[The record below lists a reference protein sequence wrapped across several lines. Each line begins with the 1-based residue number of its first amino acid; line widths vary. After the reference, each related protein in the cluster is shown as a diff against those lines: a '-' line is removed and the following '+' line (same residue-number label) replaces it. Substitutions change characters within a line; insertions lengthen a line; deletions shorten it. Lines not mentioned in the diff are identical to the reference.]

1 MIDKVDV
8 AVLGAGLAG
17 STLAKMLADMG
28 WSVALID
35 RQHFPRHKVCGEFL
49 SPESL
54 QSLEACGLLQLVESL
69 GPRTI
74 TEAYLIESGGSSVS
88 IPLPGRA
95 IGISRY
101 CLDAALHEAA
111 AKSGALVY
119 TASTVTGV
127 RAHHAHHAQHQ
138 HANQAQPAQP
148 AHSAQHQHAN
158 HANHA
163 NQAQPAH
170 AAHCHGYTIEVR
182 RQGHNFELE
191 ARTVIAAWGAGRRVP
206 VTTPGCISGSDLGGQ
221 PAMRVRAANRS
232 AEAEP
237 SVNRR
242 HPAAAGTAHVGV
254 KTHFTGIGM
263 GPSVELYFVPGGY
276 VGLAPVEDGIVNA
289 AALLPRELVRGTD
302 SSVAGII
309 AAAARMNPKLQ
320 QRLAAAV
327 PVPGSQA
334 AVAPV
339 DLQRGPAAWDAIPQV
354 GDATV
359 MIPPLCGDG
368 MSMALRSAALCA
380 PLANSYLRGEI
391 GLARWEET
399 YTAALQREFS
409 RPLRWGRLLQ
419 TALGV
424 SWMPRVV
431 MGLAQLSPALAAG
444 LIQAT
449 RLKPER

>member
-28 WSVALID
+28 WSVSLID
-35 RQHFPRHKVCGEFL
+35 RQQFPRHKVCGEFL

-54 QSLEACGLLQLVESL
+54 QSLEECGLLQLVESL

-74 TEAYLIESGGSSVS
+74 TEAYLVESGGSSVR

-111 AKSGALVY
+111 VKSGAQVY
-119 TASTVTGV
+119 TASTVTGI
-127 RAHHAHHAQHQ
+127 HAPPVH
-138 HANQAQPAQP
+138 P
-148 AHSAQHQHAN
+148 AHSTQG
-158 HANHA
+158 
-163 NQAQPAH
+163 
-170 AAHCHGYTIEVR
+170 HGYTIEVR
-182 RQGHNFELE
+182 RHGHNFKLE
-191 ARTVIAAWGAGRRVP
+191 ARAVIAAWGAGRRVP
-206 VTTPGCISGSDLGGQ
+206 VTGAGWRGGADLIGQ
-221 PAMRVRAANRS
+221 PGTTVRAASRS
-232 AEAEP
+232 AGAEP
-237 SVNRR
+237 VYSANRR
-242 HPAAAGTAHVGV
+242 LPAAGGTAHVGV
-254 KTHFTGIGM
+254 KSHFTGIGM
-263 GPSVELYFVPGGY
+263 GSSVELYFVPGGY
-276 VGLAPVEDGIVNA
+276 VGLAPVEGGIVNA

-320 QRLAAAV
+320 QRLEPAA
-327 PVPGSQA
+327 PVAGSQA

-339 DLQRGPAAWDAIPQV
+339 DLQRGLTAWDVIPQV

-380 PLANSYLRGEI
+380 PLANSYLLGEI
-391 GLARWEET
+391 GLALWEER
-399 YTAALQREFS
+399 YTAALQREFNS
-409 RPLRWGRLLQ
+409 PLRWGRLLQ
-419 TALGV
+419 AALGV
-424 SWMPRVV
+424 SWMPRAV